1 MIIITLDGFSNFES
15 SQAVKSIREKKKKT
29 KKQTNKQEVKGM

>member
-15 SQAVKSIREKKKKT
+15 SQAVKSIREKKKK
-29 KKQTNKQEVKGM
+29 KQTNKQEVKGM